1 MGEFHN
7 LNLVFHNQILVSGPR
22 KHFHSIQHVRIML
35 CTNFGALRMPRKIT
49 PFFLHF
55 CHQNGHILPSAP
67 EGTHIY
73 IGTTLRGLLRGLDGG
88 CGLLCL
94 ENPRGYPY
102 VPV

>member
-1 MGEFHN
+1 MATVKTKISMGEFHN

-67 EGTHIY
+67 EGTHLY
-73 IGTTLRGLLRGLDGG
+73 ALVLLH
-88 CGLLCL
+88 
-94 ENPRGYPY
+94 
-102 VPV
+102 